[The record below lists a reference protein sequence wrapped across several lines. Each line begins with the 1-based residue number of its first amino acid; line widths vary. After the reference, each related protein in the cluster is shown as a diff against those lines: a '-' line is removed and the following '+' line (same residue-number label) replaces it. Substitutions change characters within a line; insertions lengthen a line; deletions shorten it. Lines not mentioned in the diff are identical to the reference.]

1 MADPVE
7 VIEAN
12 EAVADELLFG
22 QMVADNATLRGIEK
36 EIQLEIAGFGLDPDA
51 IFSVDTAISL
61 AITAAT
67 AVFGPRWFLAV
78 SALNLGGMVLSW
90 FGLNTEL
97 SAGEIAG
104 NLEESRKA
112 KAEDG
117 SESGPLPAANVAQAE
132 VAIRSEEGTLKNADD
147 LAAAARN
154 VAETSGV
161 SLEDAQVL
169 VQQVQ
174 RANVGAISY
183 GQDDPR
189 GSTTS
194 LINDAF
200 VMNTMRPGT
209 FAFNTSYLPYDKG
222 GQRRG
227 RTNRFDLPGV
237 LGTEDVA
244 FYAFRPQVMP
254 GTGLPRSS
262 KFEDEDIAVRG
273 LRWEIDP
280 NLQKKGFE
288 FNRIVE
294 EDVPVT
300 VSDVMAIYDE
310 QSEESQRL
318 MAQGLALGDGITSWT
333 YQILGDRMYTD
344 PDAIY
349 DRDVVQRSLMTMA
362 EAATGQASRLLGGF
376 PELGD
381 RFIPKGLDAPVPIEN
396 FQDQLFGQAV
406 DAGRVA
412 QINRDHGRQMAQDVL
427 VGLTGRKNVGGF
439 MGMVEGWTK
448 DIEMGNIGQGAVSGA
463 EYKAGIT
470 ARALEAVEEGELPE
484 VKAGIAAVDKAT
496 AGAILARAM
505 AQ

>member
-7 VIEAN
+7 DNEVI
-12 EAVADELLFG
+12 ADELLFG
-22 QMVADNATLRGIEK
+22 QMMADNETLRGIEK

-51 IFSVDTAISL
+51 VFSVETAISL
-61 AITAAT
+61 AISAAT

-78 SALNLGGMVLSW
+78 SAANLGGMVLSW

-97 SAGEIAG
+97 SAGEIAS
-104 NLEESRKA
+104 NLEESREA

-117 SESGPLPAANVAQAE
+117 SEPAAAIPVGNAAQAE

-154 VAETSGV
+154 VATKAGV
-161 SLEDAQVL
+161 TEEEAQFE
-169 VQQVQ
+169 VQQAMSQ
-174 RANVGAISY
+174 NVGEMQY

-194 LINDAF
+194 LLNDAF
-200 VMNTMRPGT
+200 VMNTMKPGT
-209 FAFNTSYLPYDKG
+209 FAFNTAYLPYDKG
-222 GQRRG
+222 GQRRT
-227 RTNRFDLPGV
+227 RMNRFELPGI
-237 LGTEDVA
+237 LGTEDMA

-262 KFEDEDIAVRG
+262 KFEDVNVRG
-273 LRWEIDP
+273 LRWEVDS
-280 NLQKKGFE
+280 NLQKQGFE

-318 MAQGLALGDGITSWT
+318 IAQGLALGDGTTSWT
-333 YQILGDRMYTD
+333 YEILGPRMYTD

-349 DRDVVQRSLMTMA
+349 DRDVVQRSLMNMSD
-362 EAATGQASRLLGGF
+362 AAIGQASRLLGGMS
-376 PELGD
+376 ELGD

-406 DAGRVA
+406 NAGRVS

-427 VGLTGRKNVGGF
+427 IGLTGRKNVGGF
-439 MGMVEGWTK
+439 MGMVEEWTK
-448 DIEMGNIGQGAVSGA
+448 DIEIENIGQGAVSGA

-470 ARALEAVEEGELPE
+470 ARALEAVEKGELPE
-484 VKAGIAAVDKAT
+484 VEAGIAAVEDA
-496 AGAILARAM
+496 AISTMLAKAM